1 MTLEETRS
9 VLRVLRINYPHSFKD
24 LSPQDTQDY
33 LTLWAE
39 MFKHDDYNLVKSA
52 VLSIINGDKREFA
65 PNIGQVKDM
74 MYRLSNTKG
83 IDPDEAWGMVYKALG
98 NSIYNAK
105 EEFEKLPDEVKA
117 GIGSYSQ
124 LREWAQMD
132 SKTLET
138 VIASNFK
145 KGYRT
150 RVEEKK
156 EFEKL
161 PVEAKQMIATLTNGM
176 RLENKGE

>member
-1 MTLEETRS
+1 MTREETKQI
-9 VLRVLRINYPHSFKD
+9 LLILKINYPQSFKD
-24 LSPQDTQDY
+24 WNKAQITMFID
-33 LTLWAE
+33 LWTEA
-39 MFKHDDYNLVKSA
+39 FQHDNVAVVTNAVKS
-52 VLSIINGDKREFA
+52 IIYSTTREFA

-74 MYRLSNTKG
+74 MQRITTQNG
-83 IDPDEAWGMVYKALG
+83 IDADEAWGMVYKALG

-132 SKTLET
+132 ARTLET

-150 RVEEKK
+150 RVEEKR

-161 PVEAKQMIATLTNGM
+161 PVEAKQMINQLTNGM
-176 RLENKGE
+176 KMIE